1 MTFYIFKQKYI
12 CIVVAVFVSL
22 QEHMAAVLKDSKVL
36 SVLEKKRGDKG
47 YRELQGDKLRELFVD
62 VISKEVVIY

>member
-1 MTFYIFKQKYI
+1 
-12 CIVVAVFVSL
+12 
-22 QEHMAAVLKDSKVL
+22 MAAVLKDSKVL

-62 VISKEVVIY
+62 VISKEVVIYSYLLL

>member
-1 MTFYIFKQKYI
+1 MT
-12 CIVVAVFVSL
+12 
-22 QEHMAAVLKDSKVL
+22 AVLKDPKVL

-62 VISKEVVIY
+62 VIAKEVIICSL